1 MPGGAKD
8 YRINQNIRVPRV
20 RLVDDQGQQLGI
32 MLTRDALAL
41 AQERDLDLVEV
52 APNSDPPVCRLLD
65 YGKFRYL
72 QSTKEREVR
81 RTQKASAMRQV
92 RFRPRIG
99 AHDIA
104 AKERL
109 VRRLLNSGAKVKVNV
124 MFRGR
129 EMDHPE
135 LGMNLLKRVT
145 ADLSEGA
152 KLEQPP
158 SMEGR
163 MMSIILAPLSSPSQ
177 EKETAETEKRE
188 EDAEIEN
195 T

>member
-32 MLTRDALAL
+32 MLTRDALSL

-81 RTQKASAMRQV
+81 KTQKASALRQV

-109 VRRLLNSGAKVKVNV
+109 VKRLLDGGAKVKVNV

-135 LGMNLLKRVT
+135 LGMNLLRRVT
-145 ADLSEGA
+145 EDLSEGA
-152 KLEQPP
+152 KIEQPP

-163 MMSIILAPLSSPSQ
+163 MMSIVLVPISSSSQ
-177 EKETAETEKRE
+177 EKETAEKRE
-188 EDAEIEN
+188 ENAEVEN

>member
-1 MPGGAKD
+1 VPGGAKD

-32 MLTRDALAL
+32 MLTRDALSL

-81 RTQKASAMRQV
+81 KTQKASALRQV

-109 VRRLLNSGAKVKVNV
+109 VKRLLDGGAKVKVNV

-135 LGMNLLKRVT
+135 LGMNLLRRVT
-145 ADLSEGA
+145 EDLSEGA
-152 KLEQPP
+152 KIEQPP

-163 MMSIILAPLSSPSQ
+163 MMSIVLVPISSSSQ
-177 EKETAETEKRE
+177 EKETAEKRE
-188 EDAEIEN
+188 ENAEVEN

>member
-32 MLTRDALAL
+32 MLTRDALSL

-81 RTQKASAMRQV
+81 KTQKASALRQV
-92 RFRPRIG
+92 RFRPRSG

-109 VRRLLNSGAKVKVNV
+109 VKRLLDGGAKVKVNV

-135 LGMNLLKRVT
+135 LGMNLLRRVT
-145 ADLSEGA
+145 EDLSEGA
-152 KLEQPP
+152 KIEQPP

-163 MMSIILAPLSSPSQ
+163 MMSIVLVPISSSSQ
-177 EKETAETEKRE
+177 EKETAEKRE
-188 EDAEIEN
+188 ENAEVEN